1 MLEYDLME
9 TKSQAAER
17 EARAK
22 MADEKKS
29 SWEIFAIVVTAI
41 AAVFAGLSGVAA
53 LIVALNGNGK
63 EGAAKPETAPSAQA
77 ASAAQPSSAPSA
89 NDEAARRAKA
99 EAEAAKAEA
108 EQAKTE
114 AAEAKARAA
123 ELERKLAEIASAEMK
138 AEEEAATGKQGD
150 ITVDNFTGMRLAYV
164 PGGCFM
170 MGSSVDDKD
179 HQEDE
184 GPVHKVCVD
193 SFWMGQ
199 YEVTQGQWEKVMGA
213 NPSKFKKGGNYPV
226 ENVSWNDA
234 QDFVKKLNSRTG
246 KNYRLPTEAEWEYA
260 CRADGSGKYCGG
272 DEIDA
277 VAWHAKNSGKA
288 THAVGGKKANAFGLH
303 DMSGNVYEWCADW
316 YDSGYY
322 ASSVKSNPAGSDE
335 GGYRVLRGGSFLFN
349 PQYCRAVDRN
359 HNTPETR
366 FDIIGFRLVLPVQ
379 QQ

>member
-1 MLEYDLME
+1 
-9 TKSQAAER
+9 
-17 EARAK
+17 

-29 SWEIFAIVVTAI
+29 FGEIFAIVVTAI
-41 AAVFAGLSGVAA
+41 AAVLGGLSGVAA
-53 LIVALNGNGK
+53 LIVALNGDGK
-63 EGAAKPETAPSAQA
+63 EGAAKPETASSAQA
-77 ASAAQPSSAPSA
+77 ASAAQPSSVPPA

-114 AAEAKARAA
+114 AAEAKAQAA

-138 AEEEAATGKQGD
+138 AEEEAATRKQGD
-150 ITVDNFTGMRLAYV
+150 ITVDDFTGMKLAYV
-164 PGGCFM
+164 PGGCFN
-170 MGSSVDDKD
+170 MGSPPNEEGRG
-179 HQEDE
+179 EDE

-199 YEVTQGQWEKVMGA
+199 FEVTQGQWEKIMGA

-234 QDFVKKLNSRTG
+234 QGFVKKLNSRTG

-288 THAVGGKKANAFGLH
+288 THVAGGKEANALGLH

-322 ASSVKSNPAGSDE
+322 ASSPKDNPQGPETASFEPETASFRVFRGGDWRGLHGRAAG
-335 GGYRVLRGGSFLFN
+335 RGGS
-349 PQYCRAVDRN
+349 
-359 HNTPETR
+359 TPEFR
-366 FDIIGFRLVLPVQ
+366 SDFLGFRLALPVQ